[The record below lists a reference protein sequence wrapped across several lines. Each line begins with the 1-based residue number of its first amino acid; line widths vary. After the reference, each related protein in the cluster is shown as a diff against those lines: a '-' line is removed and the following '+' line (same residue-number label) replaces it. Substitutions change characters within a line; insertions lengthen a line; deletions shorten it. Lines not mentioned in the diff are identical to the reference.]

1 MGKILIVEDN
11 ELNMKLFHDLVT
23 IKNHEVILS
32 SDGVGVVSIVIE
44 QRPDLILMDVQ
55 LNGLSGLDIIK
66 QLREN
71 HDTKHVPIIAI
82 SAFAMKRDAKII
94 SESGCDLYIPKPV
107 SINDFFEAIEK
118 FLPNMVNK
126 KENV

>member
-32 SDGVGVVSIVIE
+32 ADGVGVVSMVIK
-44 QRPDLILMDVQ
+44 QQPDLILMDVQ

-66 QLREN
+66 QLRDN

-107 SINDFFEAIEK
+107 SINDFFEAIER
-118 FLPNMVNK
+118 FVPSSINK
-126 KENV
+126 KEIV

>member
-32 SDGVGVVSIVIE
+32 SDGVGVVSMVIT

-71 HDTKHVPIIAI
+71 YDTKHVPIIAI

-107 SINDFFEAIEK
+107 SINDFFEAIER
-118 FLPNMVNK
+118 FVPSSINK
-126 KENV
+126 KEIV

>member
-1 MGKILIVEDN
+1 MGKVLIVEDN
-11 ELNMKLFHDLVT
+11 ALNMKLFHDLLM

-32 SDGVGVVSIVIE
+32 SDGVDVPLIVL
-44 QRPDLILMDVQ
+44 QQKPDLILMDVQ
-55 LNGLSGLDIIK
+55 LNGLSGIDIIK

-71 HDTKHVPIIAI
+71 ELTKSVSIIAI

-107 SINDFFEAIEK
+107 SINDFFQAIERFIPSVTK
-118 FLPNMVNK
+118 
-126 KENV
+126 